1 MRSHRQPPYTF
12 ALVFITLLAFGLRL
26 YRLDVQSLWYD
37 EGVTAIVAQYDPA
50 TLIRW
55 TADDI
60 QPPLY
65 YLLVSAWGQVAGWS
79 EWSLRFPSLFFGV
92 LLVPLMA
99 ALSRSLTRS
108 RGAALLA
115 ALITALHPLLLYY
128 SQEARMYTMLTA
140 LGMVAV
146 YCVVRSACVALS
158 LSKGYVSVSQQRWLW
173 IGYVLAAAAAMYTHY
188 FAIFLLF
195 ALNLAYAIDLFRG
208 RRTADGG
215 RQTADGRRKT
225 TDERRP
231 ISNIQYPISDPQSP
245 VPSPQSLILANTA
258 LFLLFLPWL
267 GVLITRLRVDASY
280 WQGEFKL
287 DEALRSVAIRFT
299 LGETVLER
307 EAIPWLWIFAA
318 VTILALVGLM
328 AGCRLHVARGKGRG
342 ASTHYELRITHYSLL
357 ITLLPLA
364 GILLLASFT
373 PKFNP
378 RYVMVALP
386 GLILLW
392 SGGVGMRDWRL
403 EIRDWRLEIGRGVWQ
418 VLRFGAIGV
427 MMGGF
432 VWAGSNWF
440 FDPAFTKDQWREA
453 AATVR
458 AQRQPDEAVILVSG
472 HAWPI
477 WRYYAPDLDP
487 IRLPE
492 IEILDVD
499 AVLDFAN
506 TANPLREGLDNADGA
521 WIVGWQEEIVDPMG
535 IVPLQLSRAGE
546 ETLID
551 AQFWGIDLRRFR
563 AVNGSAISTAI
574 SAEPPID
581 HPAQV
586 NYGDALTFLGHTVKA
601 NGDLLLFWHLN
612 SQFAIRNSPPD
623 LHLTAETLTAETL
636 TADGLPYA
644 HVADRRLSAY
654 TYPTFRWQSGQ
665 VTVGHIPAR
674 EWAGEGAAPGN
685 YRLRLGVYDPLGD
698 PAGLDVIGAD
708 GAPQG
713 KRTTVALSLPQP
725 TLAVIGENP
734 FSWDELAPGIFA
746 DVALDPHSAE
756 SGQPLRLEIR
766 WWTDQPLGDLILESG
781 WQGKD
786 GVLVHGEEIAVAPD
800 FPPVTWESERL
811 MRTVYHIRPPTDL
824 PPGEY
829 RLILSVAGGSAI
841 NLPVTIQPSTRR
853 FDLPV
858 LAQPLD
864 TTFGDLLELSGLVDR
879 LPSQLEAG
887 DPLPLTL
894 VWRSL
899 APTDADL
906 SVTVQLL
913 DETGRPIRQIDEP
926 LPGGSSLWLAGE
938 VVTQSLTLTV
948 PDLAGTYRLIVAVY
962 NADEAGFPRLRLAD
976 GADALDLGEIWVR

>member
-1 MRSHRQPPYTF
+1 
-12 ALVFITLLAFGLRL
+12 
-26 YRLDVQSLWYD
+26 LDAQSLWYD

-65 YLLVSAWGQVAGWS
+65 YLLVSAWRHLSGWS
-79 EWSLRFPSLFFGV
+79 EWNLRFPSLFFGV

-128 SQEARMYTMLTA
+128 SQEARMYTMLVA
-140 LGMVAV
+140 LCVVAV
-146 YCVVRSACVALS
+146 YCLVRSAW
-158 LSKGYVSVSQQRWLW
+158 YVDSWQSRWLW
-173 IGYVLAAAAAMYTHY
+173 IGYVLAATAAVYTHY

-195 ALNLAYAIDLFRG
+195 ALNLAYLVDIYLFRG
-208 RRTADGG
+208 RKTD
-215 RQTADGRRKT
+215 DGRRT
-225 TDERRP
+225 MNERRP
-231 ISNIQYPISDPQSP
+231 ISNTQYPIPDPRSPIPDPQSP
-245 VPSPQSLILANTA
+245 ILANAA

-318 VTILALVGLM
+318 VTLISLVGLM
-328 AGCRLHVARGKGRG
+328 AGCRLQVARGKGRG

-392 SGGVGMRDWRL
+392 SGGVGTGDWGLGIGDWGLGIGKWVWRGGRL
-403 EIRDWRLEIGRGVWQ
+403 AAVGMILV
-418 VLRFGAIGV
+418 
-427 MMGGF
+427 GF
-432 VWAGSNWF
+432 IFAGSNWF
-440 FDPAFTKDQWREA
+440 FDPAFTKDQWREV

-458 AQRQPDEAVILVSG
+458 AQRQPDERVILVSG

-487 IRLPE
+487 IHLPE

-506 TANPLREGLDNADGA
+506 TANPLREGLDIAAGA

-546 ETLID
+546 EMPVD

-563 AVNGSAISTAI
+563 SVDGSTISAAI
-574 SAEPPID
+574 SAAISADPPID

-601 NGDLLLFWHLN
+601 NGDLLLFWELN
-612 SQFAIRNSPPD
+612 TQYALRTTHYD
-623 LHLTAETLTAETL
+623 LHLTAETV

-654 TYPTFRWQSGQ
+654 TYPTFRWSPGQ
-665 VTVGHIPAR
+665 VTVGRIPAHA
-674 EWAGEGAAPGN
+674 WAGEGAAPGN
-685 YRLRLGVYDPLGD
+685 YQLRLGVYDPLGD
-698 PAGLDVIGAD
+698 PAGFDVLGAD

-713 KRTTVALSLPQP
+713 KRTMVALSLPQP

-734 FSWDELAPGIFA
+734 FSWDELTPGIFA
-746 DVALDPHSAE
+746 DVALDPRSAE
-756 SGQPLRLEIR
+756 PGQPLRLEIR

-781 WQGKD
+781 WQGED
-786 GVLVHGEEIAVAPD
+786 GVLVRGESIAVAPD
-800 FPPVTWESERL
+800 FPPVTWESERV
-811 MRTVYHIRPPTDL
+811 MRTVHRIRPPTDL

-829 RLILSVAGGSAI
+829 RLILSLAGGSAI
-841 NLPVTIQPSTRR
+841 NLPVTIQPGTRR
-853 FDLPV
+853 FDLPA

-864 TTFGDLLELSGLVDR
+864 ATLGEILEMSGLGES
-879 LPSQLEAG
+879 LPSQLDGGAS
-887 DPLPLTL
+887 LPLTL

-906 SVTVQLL
+906 SVTVQFL

-926 LPGGSSLWLAGE
+926 LPGGSSTWLAGE
-938 VVTQSLTLTV
+938 VVIQSLVLTA
-948 PDLAGTYRLIVAVY
+948 PEPGDYRLIVAVY
-962 NADEAGFPRLRLAD
+962 NADEAGFPRLRLAN